1 MPLKNYTT
9 TINARKTASEISQ
22 MLAEHG
28 AKAVMLD
35 YDDDGEVSALSFKIN
50 VNGNDVGFRLPADD
64 DAVYK
69 ILDEDSNVPNSKV
82 NERQAKRVAWRII
95 KDWVDSQLALL
106 ETRMVDMEEV
116 FLPYAVGE
124 NGKTLYES
132 MRERNFQLPSDDGR
146 DKLESVE
153 AERVEDNQE

>member
-9 TINARKTASEISQ
+9 TIDARKTASEISQ

-28 AKAVMLD
+28 AKAVMMD
-35 YDDDGEVSALSFKIN
+35 YDDDGEVSALSFKIG
-50 VNGNDVGFRLPADD
+50 VNGNDVGFRLPVDD
-64 DAVYK
+64 DAVLRILENDNDVDDYK
-69 ILDEDSNVPNSKV
+69 ATES
-82 NERQAKRVAWRII
+82 QAKRVAWRII

-106 ETRMVDMEEV
+106 ETQMVEMEEI

-124 NGKTLYES
+124 TGKTLYDS
-132 MRERNFQLPSDDGR
+132 MQERNFQLPDGNSS

-153 AERVEDNQE
+153 AERVNNQE